1 MGSKGNRILLISYN
15 ETEEGL
21 TQTGAKAPQQALL
34 MEINMELKLALAVAK
49 RMCDY
54 SHPATIR
61 SKRASPNLRMI
72 RVANGQYLT
81 SQDTSDAIRHWTF
94 EEFVAEFA
102 ERRGGEKLNE

>member
-1 MGSKGNRILLISYN
+1 MN
-15 ETEEGL
+15 
-21 TQTGAKAPQQALL
+21 
-34 MEINMELKLALAVAK
+34 LKLALAVAK

-72 RVANGQYLT
+72 RAENGEYLT